1 MATALRGHDSNVTF
15 RLRIERHG
23 QHMAT
28 QSRGHG
34 TQHTQCRRSRFPE
47 GINPSVRRAEKSL
60 KWQAMSYRAFKRLLG
75 ETSLERKCRFLF
87 GAGIV
92 VLITLSFWLYAYLTE
107 HLAYDQAVTSCRL
120 LVNPL
125 LYQWHLPILKSTGEK
140 KLTGTELVNSM
151 TLSVKDLPP
160 DGSREYQFDF
170 LVKGRLEDPY
180 ERELFREFLSG
191 ESDKK
196 EDKRSPRPNEQTMVY
211 YAPIR
216 VEKSC
221 LDCHVKAANAKGLT
235 PPQENDLIALLRI
248 RMPTGPIE
256 QGVHWNW
263 ALLMT
268 TAFGT
273 AMLIMIGSWLIIRYI
288 IVKPVKHLKEVSDL
302 ISSGQIN
309 VRSEIQTGDEFEDLS
324 HAFNRMLRNLVSMQD
339 QYRQVN
345 VDLNEKVD
353 ELAQANMALY
363 ESNRLKSDFL
373 ATMSHEL
380 RTPLN
385 SIIGFSDVLLSTD
398 AMADKQRRWVGNIQS
413 SGQRLLNLINDILDL
428 AKIEAGKMQ
437 VRLEEFHLPPVA
449 EGVIAPIRPMAER
462 KNIDL
467 RVQIDP
473 DLPTLRQDPTKVQQI
488 LQNLLS
494 NAIKFTPEGGRVV
507 LKADA
512 DPRFITITVTDTG
525 IGIAPEEQEL
535 VFQKFRR
542 SGNPLTRENP
552 GTGLGLSISRELAKL
567 LGGEITLKSEL
578 GQGSTFTVRLPIWLT
593 HEPNL
598 DVDVAEGG
606 IDLTK
611 AHRVDLGD
619 RPTTER
625 PALPASKTADDQT
638 RSLP

>member
-1 MATALRGHDSNVTF
+1 
-15 RLRIERHG
+15 
-23 QHMAT
+23 
-28 QSRGHG
+28 
-34 TQHTQCRRSRFPE
+34 
-47 GINPSVRRAEKSL
+47 
-60 KWQAMSYRAFKRLLG
+60 MSYRAFKRLLG

-92 VLITLSFWLYAYLTE
+92 VLITLSFWLYAYRTE

-120 LVNPL
+120 LVSPL
-125 LYQWHLPILKSTGEK
+125 LSLRHLKALHYDADP
-140 KLTGTELVNSM
+140 KLAGPELVDAL
-151 TLSVKDLPP
+151 TPPEEDLPP
-160 DGSREYQFDF
+160 DGSRDYQFHF
-170 LVKGRLEDPY
+170 LLRGRLEDGY
-180 ERELFREFLSG
+180 ERQLFLEFLNG

-196 EDKRSPRPNEQTMVY
+196 EDKRLRPNEQAMLY

-216 VEKSC
+216 AAKSC
-221 LDCHVKAANAKGLT
+221 LDCHKRLAREKGL
-235 PPQENDLIALLRI
+235 PEPQANDLIALLRI
-248 RMPTGPIE
+248 RMPTRPIE
-256 QGVHWNW
+256 EAVAWNW

-273 AMLIMIGSWLIIRYI
+273 ALLIMIGSWLIIRYI

-302 ISSGQIN
+302 ISAGQIN

-398 AMADKQRRWVGNIQS
+398 AIADKQRRWVGNIQS

-437 VRLEEFHLPPVA
+437 VRLEEFHLPAVA
-449 EGVIAPIRPMAER
+449 EGVVAPIRPMAER

-507 LKADA
+507 MKADA
-512 DPRFITITVTDTG
+512 DPRFITVTVTDTG

-619 RPTTER
+619 RPATTDR
-625 PALPASKTADDQT
+625 PKLPVGKTADEET

>member
-1 MATALRGHDSNVTF
+1 
-15 RLRIERHG
+15 
-23 QHMAT
+23 
-28 QSRGHG
+28 
-34 TQHTQCRRSRFPE
+34 
-47 GINPSVRRAEKSL
+47 
-60 KWQAMSYRAFKRLLG
+60 
-75 ETSLERKCRFLF
+75 
-87 GAGIV
+87 
-92 VLITLSFWLYAYLTE
+92 
-107 HLAYDQAVTSCRL
+107 
-120 LVNPL
+120 
-125 LYQWHLPILKSTGEK
+125 
-140 KLTGTELVNSM
+140 
-151 TLSVKDLPP
+151 
-160 DGSREYQFDF
+160 
-170 LVKGRLEDPY
+170 
-180 ERELFREFLSG
+180 
-191 ESDKK
+191 
-196 EDKRSPRPNEQTMVY
+196 
-211 YAPIR
+211 
-216 VEKSC
+216 
-221 LDCHVKAANAKGLT
+221 
-235 PPQENDLIALLRI
+235 
-248 RMPTGPIE
+248 
-256 QGVHWNW
+256 
-263 ALLMT
+263 MT

-273 AMLIMIGSWLIIRYI
+273 ALLIMIGSWLIIRYI

-345 VDLNEKVD
+345 ADLNVKVD

-437 VRLEEFHLPPVA
+437 VRLEEFHLSVVA
-449 EGVIAPIRPMAER
+449 EAVVGPIRPMAER

-473 DLPTLRQDPTKVQQI
+473 DLPTLRQDPSKVQQI
-488 LQNLLS
+488 LQNLVS

-507 LKADA
+507 MKADA
-512 DPRFITITVTDTG
+512 DPRFVTVTVTDSG
-525 IGIAPEEQEL
+525 IGIAPDEQDL

-542 SGNPLTRENP
+542 SGNPLTREHP

-567 LGGEITLKSEL
+567 LGGEITLRSEL
-578 GQGSTFTVRLPIWLT
+578 GQGSTFTVRLPIWLS

-598 DVDVAEGG
+598 DVNVAEGG

-619 RPTTER
+619 RPATDRPTLER
-625 PALPASKTADDQT
+625 PTVPAGKTAE
-638 RSLP
+638 

>member
-1 MATALRGHDSNVTF
+1 
-15 RLRIERHG
+15 
-23 QHMAT
+23 
-28 QSRGHG
+28 
-34 TQHTQCRRSRFPE
+34 
-47 GINPSVRRAEKSL
+47 
-60 KWQAMSYRAFKRLLG
+60 MSYRAFKRLLG

-92 VLITLSFWLYAYLTE
+92 VLITLSFWLYAYQTE

-120 LVNPL
+120 LVGKL
-125 LYQWHLPILKSTGEK
+125 LIQSHLKTLRSTGEK
-140 KLTGTELVNSM
+140 PLADPELAHDLTLPDQ
-151 TLSVKDLPP
+151 DLPP
-160 DGSREYQFDF
+160 DGSHDYQFAF
-170 LVKGRLEDPY
+170 LLPSRLEDGY

-191 ESDKK
+191 QSEKK
-196 EDKRSPRPNEQTMVY
+196 EDKRPRRDEQVMVY

-216 VEKSC
+216 AAKSC
-221 LDCHVKAANAKGLT
+221 LGCHATLTLEKGAS

-248 RMPTGPIE
+248 RMPTRPIE
-256 QGVHWNW
+256 EGVHWNW

-273 AMLIMIGSWLIIRYI
+273 ALLIMIGSWLIIRYI

-345 VDLNEKVD
+345 VDLNVKVD

-437 VRLEEFHLPPVA
+437 VRLEEFHLPLVA
-449 EGVIAPIRPMAER
+449 EAVIAPIRPMAER

-473 DLPTLRQDPTKVQQI
+473 DLPTLRQDPSKVQQI
-488 LQNLLS
+488 LQNLVS
-494 NAIKFTPEGGRVV
+494 NAIKFTPEGGRVII
-507 LKADA
+507 KADA
-512 DPRFITITVTDTG
+512 DPRFVTVTVTDSG
-525 IGIAPEEQEL
+525 IGIAPDEQEL

-542 SGNPLTRENP
+542 SGNPLTREHP

-619 RPTTER
+619 RPATDRPLADR
-625 PALPASKTADDQT
+625 PAMPAGKTAEQ
-638 RSLP
+638 